1 MLLHLKGG
9 SLKSHMKRIRIIS
22 MIILAALLI
31 VSCKKPGDTEYTER
45 SVHTEVSAPEEETDT
60 VTAEEADASAEPN
73 IQEDTENEEISAPEE
88 GSGTDTEEELVLN
101 GPEQGI
107 PEFEDLAPTVNMS
120 FEELIG
126 DNKIYESPKAYPPND
141 TYRITVDLY
150 HQIVAVYSKDD
161 KGEYTVPVRYMICS
175 SGRNGNSTGII
186 KMGQHR
192 VRFGEFKSADCYGQ
206 YWSNITGRIYFHT
219 ILYSKRTATSYIK
232 SAYNAL
238 GTRASHGCIRL
249 TVPDARWIWYHCA
262 PGTVVEI
269 RNGSADDLEFN
280 EIKEKLKIAKMPE
293 GRADLENIP
302 WTDNW
307 TIEELEKSLVRND

>member
-1 MLLHLKGG
+1 
-9 SLKSHMKRIRIIS
+9 MKRIRIIS
-22 MIILAALLI
+22 MIIIILAALLLI
-31 VSCKKPGDTEYTER
+31 SCKKPADTEYTER
-45 SVHTEVSAPEEETDT
+45 SVNTEASAPVKETDD
-60 VTAEEADASAEPN
+60 VTAEEEYASDGHD
-73 IQEDTENEEISAPEE
+73 IQEKTENEEVSAPEE
-88 GSGTDTEEELVLN
+88 GSGTDAEEELVLN

-107 PEFEDLAPTVNMS
+107 PSFEDLAPTVNMS

-126 DNKIYESPKAYPPND
+126 DNKVYDSPKSYPPSD